1 MPHFILDCSE
11 NILKLQK
18 PRKVI
23 EAVFETA
30 FSTGLFDRNDIKVR
44 LNPYK
49 YSLVNSEEADFV
61 HVFANIMEGRTTSQK
76 ADLSYAIVTTL
87 NMLFP
92 DIPVISMNIRDFEA
106 ETYCN
111 KSMI

>member
-11 NILKLQK
+11 SILEKQK

-30 FSTGLFDRNDIKVR
+30 FSTGLFDRDDIKVR

-49 YSLVNSEEADFV
+49 YSLVQSEEADFI
-61 HVFANIMEGRTTSQK
+61 HVFGNIMEGRTEDQK
-76 ADLSYAIVTTL
+76 AELSYAIVATL
-87 NMLFP
+87 NTLFP
-92 DIPVISMNIRDFEA
+92 EVPIISMNIRDFEMA
-106 ETYCN
+106 SYCN

>member
-11 NILKLQK
+11 NILEKQN

-30 FSTGLFDRNDIKVR
+30 FSTSLFDRDDIKVR

-49 YSLVNSEEADFV
+49 YSLVQSEEADFI
-61 HVFANIMEGRTTSQK
+61 HVFGNIMQGRTADQK
-76 ADLSYAIVTTL
+76 AELSREIVVTL
-87 NMLFP
+87 SRLFP
-92 DIPVISMNIRDFEA
+92 EVPVISINIRDFDKA
-106 ETYCN
+106 SYFN

>member
-11 NILKLQK
+11 NILEIQE

-30 FSTGLFDRNDIKVR
+30 FSTGLFERNDIKVR
-44 LNPYK
+44 LNPFK
-49 YSLVNSEEADFV
+49 HSLVQSGESDFI
-61 HVFANIMEGRTTSQK
+61 HVFGNIMEGRTQEQK
-76 ADLSYAIVTTL
+76 SNLSRAIVTTL
-87 NMLFP
+87 NTLFP
-92 DIPVISMNIRDFEA
+92 EVPIISINIRDFEKA
-106 ETYCN
+106 SYCN